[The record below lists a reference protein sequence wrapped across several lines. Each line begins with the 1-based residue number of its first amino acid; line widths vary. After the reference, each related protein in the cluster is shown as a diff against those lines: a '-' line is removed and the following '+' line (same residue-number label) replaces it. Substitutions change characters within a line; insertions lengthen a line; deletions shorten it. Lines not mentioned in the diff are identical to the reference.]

1 MDGAEVEY
9 ARALFR
15 AVGEA
20 AAAGAAAMRPRE
32 LVTLSRAWARAVQA
46 GRAESDPRLL
56 TELIAAARPQL
67 HCFSAG
73 ELATLAWSV
82 SKASLLE
89 PSLLG
94 GLSAQLLAEQPDG
107 TLRLREL
114 DSGELVMLTMALR
127 IARRSARGQPEL
139 LDALGDELALR
150 QTELTSR
157 ERRMVASA
165 FAYLGHEQPLHAV
178 QDSGEEFFV
187 G

>member
-1 MDGAEVEY
+1 MDIGGLRTLAMDP
-9 ARALFR
+9 FR
-15 AVGEA
+15 ILPGTFPEPSRNLP
-20 AAAGAAAMRPRE
+20 GPLLPGPLTGTLPGRSPD
-32 LVTLSRAWARAVQA
+32 LSRNLPA
-46 GRAESDPRLL
+46 
-56 TELIAAARPQL
+56 
-67 HCFSAG
+67 
-73 ELATLAWSV
+73 
-82 SKASLLE
+82 
-89 PSLLG
+89 
-94 GLSAQLLAEQPDG
+94 
-107 TLRLREL
+107 
-114 DSGELVMLTMALR
+114 GELVMLTMALR

>member
-1 MDGAEVEY
+1 MDIGGLRTLAMDP
-9 ARALFR
+9 FR
-15 AVGEA
+15 ILPGTFPEPS
-20 AAAGAAAMRPRE
+20 RTPSSR
-32 LVTLSRAWARAVQA
+32 TPDLSRNLPA
-46 GRAESDPRLL
+46 
-56 TELIAAARPQL
+56 
-67 HCFSAG
+67 
-73 ELATLAWSV
+73 
-82 SKASLLE
+82 
-89 PSLLG
+89 
-94 GLSAQLLAEQPDG
+94 
-107 TLRLREL
+107 
-114 DSGELVMLTMALR
+114 GELVMLTMALR

>member
-1 MDGAEVEY
+1 MDIGGLRTLAMDP
-9 ARALFR
+9 FR
-15 AVGEA
+15 TLPG
-20 AAAGAAAMRPRE
+20 PSPD
-32 LVTLSRAWARAVQA
+32 LSRNLTA
-46 GRAESDPRLL
+46 SD
-56 TELIAAARPQL
+56 
-67 HCFSAG
+67 
-73 ELATLAWSV
+73 
-82 SKASLLE
+82 
-89 PSLLG
+89 
-94 GLSAQLLAEQPDG
+94 
-107 TLRLREL
+107 
-114 DSGELVMLTMALR
+114 LVMLPTALR

>member
-1 MDGAEVEY
+1 MEQREKAGDGRRRASD
-9 ARALFR
+9 ARDGPFPDPSRNLPGTFPDPFFPDPLT
-15 AVGEA
+15 GTLP
-20 AAAGAAAMRPRE
+20 GPFPD
-32 LVTLSRAWARAVQA
+32 LSRNLPA
-46 GRAESDPRLL
+46 
-56 TELIAAARPQL
+56 
-67 HCFSAG
+67 
-73 ELATLAWSV
+73 
-82 SKASLLE
+82 
-89 PSLLG
+89 
-94 GLSAQLLAEQPDG
+94 
-107 TLRLREL
+107 
-114 DSGELVMLTMALR
+114 GELVMLTMALR